1 MIKRIQEAPP
11 RFKARIAGVFYLS
24 SVATA
29 IFAEVFVRGRLL
41 YAVGLIPVLC
51 FAVVSLLLYSIFR
64 PVNRIIAFLAMFSN
78 FVSLAFEALE
88 LHLQDVNAALIFHG
102 FYCLL
107 IGYLVF
113 RSIFLPRILGAL
125 IVFAG
130 LGWLLTSLSSP
141 LTHSLHPYSQAVG
154 FLGEG
159 SLMLWLLLMGVDILK
174 WKEKSNAGPQGIHSS
189 LGS

>member
-29 IFAEVFVRGRLL
+29 IFAEAFVRGRLL

-78 FVSLAFEALE
+78 FVGLAFEALE

-141 LTHSLHPYSQAVG
+141 LAHSLHPYSQAVG